1 MKKIIVGCLL
11 LLFAVP
17 FALQA
22 EERTLVGGKP
32 EYGWYVAP
40 VIKLTRINDEFSVI
54 TGVRSGAIFSHFLAA
69 GIGVYGNIK
78 LENNDSLVF
87 IDYGGFDFEFI
98 FLSNSLIHGTA
109 NILFGPGII
118 IKIVD
123 LDDVDEED
131 VSGDIFFTMEP
142 GLNLEVNITPWFR
155 IAAGV
160 SYRYNIGFQM
170 AGYGEDAF
178 SGFSGNIMFKFGNF

>member
-1 MKKIIVGCLL
+1 MKKIILGCLL

-78 LENNDSLVF
+78 LENDDSLVF

-98 FLSNSLIHGTA
+98 FLNNHPLSHTLFEYLEDLLNLCVPQIDTLPTRQKELSWRSLVGILVHRLPLILSISISNSSSLC
-109 NILFGPGII
+109 
-118 IKIVD
+118 
-123 LDDVDEED
+123 
-131 VSGDIFFTMEP
+131 S
-142 GLNLEVNITPWFR
+142 
-155 IAAGV
+155 
-160 SYRYNIGFQM
+160 
-170 AGYGEDAF
+170 
-178 SGFSGNIMFKFGNF
+178 